1 MASAIL
7 AKSCGYSRRRN
18 SRTARETSC
27 HSFTVSAP
35 CPASCPHP
43 ARPGSDRHFTHL
55 LRLRQRPLQSLAAV
69 LLRPYFLRSFER
81 SPTRA
86 ATFFSESSA
95 TVATATASPI
105 SLTNERRSAASVSNP
120 MPMDCFR
127 ATYSRVASLRFIAGL
142 PNQVLLLP
150 ATAACL
156 PSRTHA

>member
-43 ARPGSDRHFTHL
+43 ARPGSERHFTHL
-55 LRLRQRPLQSLAAV
+55 LRLRRRPLQSLAAV

-95 TVATATASPI
+95 TCAALRRVLWRAQPSQTPHLRLVAGPSGGGP
-105 SLTNERRSAASVSNP
+105 SFVSQQET
-120 MPMDCFR
+120 F
-127 ATYSRVASLRFIAGL
+127 
-142 PNQVLLLP
+142 Q
-150 ATAACL
+150 
-156 PSRTHA
+156 